1 MTTRT
6 AVVLQPLPNL
16 SWPGATGYSE
26 FPSLGAARLSDD
38 LSHLGIR
45 VIVGHP
51 RAPLDVKES
60 LDSDPDV
67 VIIGDFRYYA
77 YFANPLHLISD
88 CLRDVRSTGW
98 TGPVVIAG
106 RHAAHMASLATN
118 GVTVSGSYR
127 HLVTLVSGVPAEV
140 HGLGSDDDALPGP
153 GVPDMT
159 VLDDGMDLP
168 GSFSRPG
175 SRMGQLVLSKGCPFT
190 CAFCEKAGLPVSTMS
205 LAQLE
210 VTLDKFADHRI
221 ERIIFWDE
229 VFAWPH
235 NVHKEQIRML
245 GRSNMGFNCNARLD
259 SMRPEFVDLLAE
271 AGCKEVLFGLELIH
285 EFEPA
290 QSGYLGLDKGKQKDV
305 QFIYERIQLLKSRGI
320 SAVGSLI
327 VGLPGDDEHSVA
339 RRVDMADS
347 LGLSH
352 CYIRPLVPFPESVI
366 YEELRSTGAIAEFD
380 QWNSDELASFP
391 HGYPT
396 VSRLPRA
403 LLASY
408 CGR

>member
-16 SWPGATGYSE
+16 AWPGATGYSE

-38 LSHLGIR
+38 FSHLEVQVR
-45 VIVGHP
+45 AGHP

-60 LDSDPDV
+60 LDSNPDV

-77 YFANPLHLISD
+77 YFANPLHLISA
-88 CLRDVRSTGW
+88 CLRDVRNAGW

-106 RHAAHMASLATN
+106 RHASQMASLATN
-118 GVTVSGSYR
+118 GVTIAGSYR
-127 HLVTLVSGVPAEV
+127 DLVTLVSGVPAEG
-140 HGLGSDDDALPGP
+140 HGLGGDDDALPGP
-153 GVPDMT
+153 GVPDMA
-159 VLDDGMDLP
+159 VLDDGTDLP

-205 LAQLE
+205 LDQLE
-210 VTLDKFADHRI
+210 VALDRFAKHRI

-245 GRSNMGFNCNARLD
+245 GRSKMGFNCNARLD
-259 SMRPEFVDLLAE
+259 SLRPDFVDLLAE

-285 EFEPA
+285 EFEPV
-290 QSGYLGLDKGKQKDV
+290 QSGYLGLDKGKQKGV
-305 QFIYERIQLLKSRGI
+305 QFISERIQSLKSHGI
-320 SAVGSLI
+320 SPVGSLI
-327 VGLPGDDEHSVA
+327 VGLPGDDERTIA
-339 RRVDMADS
+339 RRIDMADS

-352 CYIRPLVPFPESVI
+352 CYIRPLVPFPESAI
-366 YEELRSTGAIAEFD
+366 YRELRSADAIADFS
-380 QWNSDELASFP
+380 QWNRDELASFP

-396 VSRLPRA
+396 VSSLPRM
-403 LLASY
+403 LLAAL